1 VDCCVGPSNDRY
13 ADNDRRADD
22 NSCSNYNYDR
32 RANNNYDRRDNH
44 DYDYNNN
51 NNHYHYYNDSG
62 SRSNGADCN
71 FGSQRRQFEFGNYFV
86 HRHWQRSDQLCD
98 VVL

>member
-1 VDCCVGPSNDRY
+1 VDCCVGPSNDRRADNDCC
-13 ADNDRRADD
+13 ADNDRRSD
-22 NSCSNYNYDR
+22 YNYDR

-44 DYDYNNN
+44 DYDD

-62 SRSNGADCN
+62 SRSNCANCY
-71 FGSQRRQFEFGNYFV
+71 FGSQRRQFEFGNNFV

>member
-1 VDCCVGPSNDRY
+1 VDCCVGPSNDRR
-13 ADNDRRADD
+13 ADNDCCAND
-22 NSCSNYNYDR
+22 NGCSNYNYDR

-51 NNHYHYYNDSG
+51 HYHYYNDSG
-62 SRSNGADCN
+62 SRSNCADCN
-71 FGSQRRQFEFGNYFV
+71 FGSQRRQFEFGNNFV